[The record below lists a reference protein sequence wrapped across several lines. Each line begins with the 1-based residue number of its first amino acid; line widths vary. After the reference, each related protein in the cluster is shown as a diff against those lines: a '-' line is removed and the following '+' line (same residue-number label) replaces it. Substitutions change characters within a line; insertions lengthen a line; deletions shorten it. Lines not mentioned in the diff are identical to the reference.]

1 MLALSTQ
8 VKGSNRLMLEPT
20 TVAGQRRGPR
30 ARLLLVA
37 VLVLAFTG
45 ATASSAWATLEI
57 QSYNDPAG
65 SQTVHTYSLLVD
77 GQPAPGTND
86 ATHKNPFTLLEN
98 EAKSFGPP
106 AGTYT
111 WKATPAA
118 GWKVN
123 AINCVRVD
131 PATHAVL
138 PTRAGEFTVDVANGQ
153 VTIIHLK
160 DEDEYC
166 AFTNGKV
173 SGGSGGGS
181 GPGIT
186 PTLPGGGTSGA
197 SAAKGPAL
205 LRVTGGKLFASLK
218 VSLGRQSVI
227 KAQLLK
233 SKKVVGTARVTH
245 KAGTYTVKVFLKDK
259 YRRAYRNKG
268 LKKVTLTLK
277 ITVVGSNRAT
287 KVFRSGVVVRLT

>member
-1 MLALSTQ
+1 MLALSTRS
-8 VKGSNRLMLEPT
+8 KGSIRPMLEPT

-30 ARLLLVA
+30 IRLLLVA

-57 QSYNDPAG
+57 QSYNNPAG
-65 SQTVHTYSLLVD
+65 SQTAHTYSLLVD

-86 ATHKNPFTLLEN
+86 PTHKNPFTLLEN

-106 AGTYT
+106 AGTYV

-118 GWKVN
+118 GWKVT

-131 PATHAVL
+131 PVTQAVL
-138 PTRAGEFTVDVANGQ
+138 PARPGEFTVDVANGQ
-153 VTIIHLK
+153 VTISHLK

-166 AFTNGKV
+166 AFTNGKA
-173 SGGSGGGS
+173 SGGGGS
-181 GPGIT
+181 GTAIT

-205 LRVTGGKLFASLK
+205 LRVTAGRSFASLK
-218 VSLGRQSVI
+218 VSIGRQSI
-227 KAQLLK
+227 INAKLLK
-233 SKKVVGTARVTH
+233 GKKVVGSARVVR
-245 KAGTYTVKVFLKDK
+245 KAGTYTVKVFVKQK
-259 YRRAYRNKG
+259 YRKAWRAKG
-268 LKKVTLTLK
+268 LKKVTLTLRV
-277 ITVVGSNRAT
+277 TVLGSNRAT
-287 KVFRSGVVVRLT
+287 KVFSSGVIVKLV